1 VHFYRTTSIVP
12 FIICA
17 ILLFS
22 SCTWTTLRPHL
33 IISSVS
39 DLQDAGHLPIESEV
53 FDQEMHNITGRYRH
67 ANNQLLLL
75 KNGDE
80 IFPILLELITKAKK
94 SIYINQYAFH
104 GDDVGIKISNAL
116 KERADEG
123 VEICITYDYL
133 GSRGT
138 SRSFWEDLE
147 QHNIEVRPFNPIP
160 WWTVIRANNRDHRKI
175 ILIDREI
182 GLIGDFGIGN
192 HYAGDGNS
200 NGSWRVSA
208 LLIKGPAIKDLE
220 EVFLESW
227 EEAGHGFINKD
238 LPFPLIN
245 IILDIPFSLFP
256 GPQAAA
262 ETEPLHSLSLKASGE
277 VRIISST
284 PNWGSTEIFD
294 AFLLAFKAARK
305 SIYITQSYFIPNGRV
320 QDALIDASRRGV
332 EVKIILPQKPDVL
345 LVKSAAELSYEELL
359 EGGIRIFERKG
370 TMLHTKNIVIDG
382 IWSSIGSCN
391 IDDRSFLLNYECNAV
406 VYGRFFGNAME
417 EMFEEDLV
425 DCEEIALERW
435 RKRSW
440 WKRLRNKLLI
450 PFTKQL

>member
-1 VHFYRTTSIVP
+1 MHFHRTISIASL
-12 FIICA
+12 ILCA
-17 ILLFS
+17 SLLLS

-33 IISSVS
+33 ILSSVS
-39 DLQDAGHLPIESEV
+39 DLQDAGHLPIESEA
-53 FDQEMHNITGRYRH
+53 FDQEMCHITERSRH
-67 ANNQLLLL
+67 ANNQLSLL
-75 KNGDE
+75 KNGEE
-80 IFPILLELITKAKK
+80 IFPLLLKLITKAKK
-94 SIYINQYAFH
+94 SIYIDQYAFH
-104 GDDVGIKISNAL
+104 DDEIGIKITNAL
-116 KERADEG
+116 KKRAGEG
-123 VEICITYDYL
+123 VDICITYDYL

-147 QHNIEVRPFNPIP
+147 QHNIDVRPFNPIH

-200 NGSWRVSA
+200 NGSWRVNA

-245 IILDIPFSLFP
+245 IILDIPFSLFS

-262 ETEPLHSLSLKASGE
+262 EKESLHSLSLETSGE

-284 PNWGSTEIFD
+284 PNWGSTEILD

-305 SIYITQSYFIPNGRV
+305 SIHITQSYFIPNGRV
-320 QDALIDASRRGV
+320 QDALIDASRRGL

-359 EGGIRIFERKG
+359 EGGVRIFERTG
-370 TMLHTKNIVIDG
+370 TMLHTKTIVIDG

-406 VYGRFFGNAME
+406 VYGRDFGNAME

-425 DCEEIALERW
+425 DCEEITLERW
-435 RKRSW
+435 GKRSW
-440 WKRLRNKLLI
+440 LKRLRNKLLI
-450 PFTKQL
+450 PFAKQL

>member
-1 VHFYRTTSIVP
+1 MHFYRTTSIIP
-12 FIICA
+12 FIVCD
-17 ILLFS
+17 LLLLS

-33 IISSVS
+33 IISSFS
-39 DLQDAGHLPIESEV
+39 DLQDADHLPIESEA
-53 FDQEMHNITGRYRH
+53 FNQEMHNITGRYRH
-67 ANNQLLLL
+67 TNNQLLLL

-80 IFPILLELITKAKK
+80 IFPLLLGLIAKAKK
-94 SIYINQYAFH
+94 SIYIDQYAFH
-104 GDDVGIKISNAL
+104 DDDVGIKISNAL
-116 KERADEG
+116 KERAGEG

-147 QHNIEVRPFNPIP
+147 QHNIEIRPFNPIP

-192 HYAGDGNS
+192 QYAGDGKS
-200 NGSWRVSA
+200 NGSWRVNA

-227 EEAGHGFINKD
+227 EEADHGFINKD

-245 IILDIPFSLFP
+245 IILDIPFSLFS
-256 GPQAAA
+256 GSQVTA
-262 ETEPLHSLSLKASGE
+262 ETELLHSLSLKVSGE

-294 AFLLAFKAARK
+294 AFLLAFKAAKK
-305 SIYITQSYFIPNGRV
+305 SIYITQSYFIPNSRV
-320 QDALIDASRRGV
+320 QEALIDASLRGV

-370 TMLHTKNIVIDG
+370 TMLHTKTIVIDG

-391 IDDRSFLLNYECNAV
+391 IDDRSFFLSYECNAV
-406 VYGRFFGNAME
+406 VYGRVFGNAME
-417 EMFEEDLV
+417 EMFEEDLI
-425 DCEEIALERW
+425 DCEEITLERW

-450 PFTKQL
+450 LFAKQL